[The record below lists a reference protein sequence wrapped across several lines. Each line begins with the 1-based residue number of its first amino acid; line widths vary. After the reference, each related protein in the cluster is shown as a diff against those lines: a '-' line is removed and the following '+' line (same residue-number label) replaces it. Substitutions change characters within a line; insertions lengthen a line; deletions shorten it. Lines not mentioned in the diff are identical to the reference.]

1 MSGIFPVK
9 AVLAVWL
16 LCCFW
21 GCGSRTPGSI
31 GRDSASQQPPTNEA
45 TDEIKTHP
53 VEEVAPADTVQLPVY
68 SNDVD
73 RLEKIS
79 QRVNRAMGVQFA
91 VMFGSGEELPPQVVS
106 VDYAAFSRLDD
117 AGVAAMI
124 AEAMLKKAMPDS
136 PTGGSNVQ
144 TGPQQIAQAVRLD
157 ERAGFCVAQAGF
169 EAEGFDRWL
178 DIEASKTMIPFAA
191 SVSVSQRRE
200 AFMRGF
206 LAGKTRRDKTEE

>member
-1 MSGIFPVK
+1 MNT
-9 AVLAVWL
+9 AQ
-16 LCCFW
+16 
-21 GCGSRTPGSI
+21 R
-31 GRDSASQQPPTNEA
+31 
-45 TDEIKTHP
+45 
-53 VEEVAPADTVQLPVY
+53 PVY

-79 QRVNRAMGVQFA
+79 QRVNRAVGVQFA
-91 VMFGSGEELPPQVVS
+91 VVFGSGEEFSPQVVA

-124 AEAMLKKAMPDS
+124 AEAMLKKAMPKR

-144 TGPQQIAQAVRLD
+144 TQPQQIAEALRLD
-157 ERAGFCVAQAGF
+157 ERAGYCVAQAGF

-178 DIEASKTMIPFAA
+178 DIEASNTMNLFTA
-191 SVSVSQRRE
+191 SVSASQRKG

-206 LAGKTRRDKTEE
+206 LTGKGREDKREK